1 MNRKDCVRILRK
13 ILAIVIIFSMLQGHV
28 GVIGTFGHVAYAAIE
43 SSLEDVFEETTS
55 VEAENVVTEETPV
68 VEEEK
73 EVEDEEFNQSLTT
86 EEPEEEKV
94 TEEKTEEE
102 TTEEATDQVVEN
114 TILEN
119 VTQKPVV
126 PEDEVTESETE
137 EEEII
142 AEEEVVE
149 EVETLNSDIN
159 IVSSYRYLDGIVV
172 RAEFNNT
179 ISNLKHVVESLKVNI
194 SKPQVEGYTLDQIF
208 VERLDLASDDSIYS
222 YYENPNGITIDV
234 SGEDAIDECSH
245 KYTIVYVFKGA
256 GEFKNLSFNIDAHVT
271 YKDLVQEEYFS
282 SISSEITE
290 ETENVDVESEEV
302 IDEETETEE
311 MVEGNADELSLDNVG
326 GELNV
331 FVHTYTEEE
340 LANFV
345 KELDL
350 NTSKDVAV
358 EIKDKVINEYLIS
371 TQNASIYKG
380 YLYANAISEPINK
393 TTYTSV
399 YNLNLKSR
407 DNIYK
412 IVVKEDSNDIV
423 SKDTTRI
430 DLANRSEFVKTTV
443 NVEKFKTV
451 FGEYGYIEVVSNGNV
466 IGKIARNTLIEGDS
480 FVFYYPENISNV
492 EFVLKSMENIGEL
505 EIVNIKIIKEDA
517 GFTREEVANFE
528 KIETEIS
535 VTEYAE
541 IDNQDLGLYVENKNL
556 EISLEDTESKMDVLV
571 STDTLSTSTP
581 NDVTFTV
588 TLRTDEEKYELFKNP
603 YFEIRL
609 PSDVSD
615 VQINTVN
622 LLYKNGLSIDRYDVV
637 TDEFGNKA
645 IRVNLIGTQR
655 EYTPGL
661 PSAGSTVT
669 IYATITLNRLTTN
682 QESKYEFR
690 YDNQAKSNIAYE
702 VEGKDHE
709 EIPVYFVSKQGLLRA
724 LSLTNENTLESV
736 ISYDNESTEL
746 LVKQFDNSQ
755 VIKYKGTIVN
765 NFNTD
770 LTDVVIIG
778 KIPTKGAVDGNNNQL
793 ETTFD
798 MTLNSPISTTGLVS
812 EVYYSENVNAG
823 KDDLSWEKDVT
834 DLNGYKSFK
843 IVIENETVKQGES
856 LEFSLNMNVPNNL
869 DYNNKAYATYT
880 VYYCL
885 NGQELTGTST
895 DKVLTEEKEMTI
907 DDFTDE
913 EIDEVATLSFTTSAS
928 QGGTTLTD
936 NDTVFER
943 QIVDYTVYVKNT
955 SNVPATNVK
964 IKADVHN
971 SNLYYKYIFE
981 SNEYDGVNM
990 VTYYYYQEDTDNSK
1004 QFEEFTIDTLAPG
1017 ETASFTYQC
1026 IADEIADDTEKE
1038 IYSSIKVSADD
1049 IEETSIETM
1058 KNKIKNTKV
1067 SLKLEWAFRQIVGEN
1082 DAYAGDGLKYKIYY
1096 KNISNETL
1104 TNQKVYFAI
1113 PNLVEYRGEKIE
1125 GAENFTIEEIE
1136 TSEGLT
1142 LAIEVPEIKAGEELS
1157 FYIPLI
1163 SKEFDIEKQSV
1174 DMPYLAYTTVDG
1186 DQIKSNK
1193 YVQKLYQDKTK
1204 VKYTFVADKEQTTVL
1219 KDGDEV
1225 TFTLTM
1231 ENVGGAK
1238 SDYNEFST
1246 ELPKG
1251 LKIENVYLIKN
1262 DERKE
1267 IKITNDRKLIF
1278 TEDDFDVNDLVK
1290 IEMLT
1295 KVYTDYLAYDQKTV
1309 EVQMTVDGGVGY
1321 DKFYTNVIT
1330 FDVENKKVTVDEEEI
1345 VEGEGDNVEILPP
1358 PPVPE
1363 EPKEEIQEEP
1373 KEEPKE
1379 EVKEEPKEEP
1389 KEEVKEEPKEE
1400 SKEEV
1405 KEEVKEE
1412 PKEEAKEEL
1421 KEEVKED
1428 TSNNNNNNNVNNS
1441 NNNSN
1446 SSTNNNQGSGTT
1458 TTKKEPTV
1466 TTKKTYR
1473 ISGKAWLDKNKDGK
1487 YESGEEL
1494 LKGITVTAYS
1504 VGKDGKVENGTV
1516 KGSTKTS
1523 TDGTY
1528 VFAGLEN
1535 GNYILVFGY
1544 DIETYSP
1551 TQYEAKNVPTTSNS
1565 DVILKNMSKTNDKVA
1580 MTDTLEIKDSTLT
1593 NIDIGLVLN
1602 NEFDLSVSKYVDR
1615 AIVNNSKGNKE
1626 TEFDRD
1632 ALVKLEIHSKMF
1644 ESSTVKVVYKIV
1656 VENKGEVDGF
1666 VNEITDIMPKGTTF
1680 KAEENKGWSQR
1691 EDGKLVYTGLIG
1703 KTIKAG
1709 ERKEVTLVLHSNDN
1723 TVATKQLENNVELSG
1738 ISNEKGQDD
1747 INTEN
1752 NKAKVTL
1759 LVIPSTGTVL
1769 NNTFKVIGVIAVIA
1783 AVVLVILNRDKF
1795 KRNYK

>member
-1 MNRKDCVRILRK
+1 MNRKDYVRILRK
-13 ILAIVIIFSMLQGHV
+13 ILAVVIIFSMLQGHV

-43 SSLEDVFEETTS
+43 SSLEEVLEETTS
-55 VEAENVVTEETPV
+55 VEVENVVTEDVLV
-68 VEEEK
+68 VEEDE
-73 EVEDEEFNQSLTT
+73 EEFNQSLTT
-86 EEPEEEKV
+86 EQSEKV
-94 TEEKTEEE
+94 TEEKTEDKTAEE
-102 TTEEATDQVVEN
+102 VLEEVDDN

-119 VTQKPVV
+119 VTPEVV
-126 PEDEVTESETE
+126 LDDSEVTEE
-137 EEEII
+137 EKII
-142 AEEEVVE
+142 AEEEEKVEVVE
-149 EVETLNSDIN
+149 EVETLNSEIN
-159 IVSSYRYLDGIVV
+159 IVSSYRYLDGVVV
-172 RAEFNNT
+172 RVEFNNSLT
-179 ISNLKHVVESLKVNI
+179 NLKHIVESLKVNI
-194 SKPQVEGYTLDQIF
+194 SKPEVEGYTLNQIY
-208 VERLDLASDDSIYS
+208 VEKLDLASDDSVYN
-222 YYENPNGITIDV
+222 YYETANGITIDV
-234 SGEDAIDECSH
+234 SGEDAIDECNH
-245 KYTIVYVFKGA
+245 KYTIVYVFKGE
-256 GEFKNLSFNIDAHVT
+256 GEIENLNFDIDAHLT

-290 ETENVDVESEEV
+290 EVEETENVEAESEEV
-302 IDEETETEE
+302 IDEESETEE
-311 MVEGNADELSLDNVG
+311 MIEGNADEVSLDNVG

-340 LANFV
+340 LAKFI
-345 KELDL
+345 KELEL
-350 NTSKDVAV
+350 NVTKEVTV
-358 EIKDKVINEYLIS
+358 EVEDKVLNEYSIS

-380 YLYANAISEPINK
+380 YLYANAISEPINQ
-393 TTYTSV
+393 TVYTSV

-407 DNIYK
+407 DNISK
-412 IVVKEDSNDIV
+412 IVVKENSNDIV
-423 SKDTTRI
+423 SKDTSRR
-430 DLANRSEFVKTTV
+430 DLTNYSEFVKSTV
-443 NVEKFKTV
+443 NVEKFKTI
-451 FGEYGYIEVVSNGNV
+451 FGEYGYIEVVSNGDV

-480 FVFYYPENISNV
+480 YAFYYPENISSV
-492 EFVLKSMENIGEL
+492 EFVVKSMENIGEL
-505 EIVNIKIIKEDA
+505 EIVNTKILKEDA
-517 GFTREEVANFE
+517 GFTREEVANFG

-535 VTEYAE
+535 VIEYAE
-541 IDNQDLGLYVENKNL
+541 IDDQDFGLYVENKNL
-556 EISLEDTESKMDVLV
+556 EINLEDTESKMDVLV

-661 PSAGSTVT
+661 PSAGSTVI
-669 IYATITLNRLTTN
+669 IYATITLDRLTTN

-702 VEGKDHE
+702 VEGKECED
-709 EIPVYFVSKQGLLRA
+709 IPVYFVSKQGLLRA
-724 LSLTNENTLESV
+724 ISLINENTLESV
-736 ISYDNESTEL
+736 ISYDNESAEL
-746 LVKQFDNSQ
+746 LVKQFSNTQ
-755 VIKYKGTIVN
+755 AIKYKGTIVN

-778 KIPTKGAVDGNNNQL
+778 KIPTQGAVDGNNNQL
-793 ETTFD
+793 ESTFD
-798 MTLNSPISTTGLVS
+798 MTLNSPIATTGLVS
-812 EVYYSENVNAG
+812 EVFYSENINAN

-834 DLNGYKSFK
+834 DLNKYKSFK

-856 LEFSLNMNVPNNL
+856 LEFALNMNVPSNL

-885 NGQELTGTST
+885 NGQELIGTST

-913 EIDEVATLSFTTSAS
+913 EIDEVATLSFTTSVS

-936 NDTVFER
+936 KDTVFER

-981 SNEYDGVNM
+981 SDEYDGVNM

-1026 IADEIADDTEKE
+1026 IADEISDDGEKE

-1067 SLKLEWAFRQIVGEN
+1067 SLKLEWAFRQIVDEK
-1082 DAYAGDGLKYKIYY
+1082 DAYSGSGLKYRIYY
-1096 KNISNETL
+1096 KNISDKTL
-1104 TNQKVYFAI
+1104 TKQMVYFFI
-1113 PNLVEYRGEKIE
+1113 PNTVEYKDEPIE
-1125 GAENFTIEEIE
+1125 GAEDYGIDTTE
-1136 TSEGLT
+1136 TSEGT
-1142 LAIEVPEIKAGEELS
+1142 IIGIEVPEIKAGEELN
-1157 FYIPLI
+1157 FYVPLI
-1163 SKEFDIEKQSV
+1163 AKEFDVEKSSV
-1174 DMPYLAYTTVDG
+1174 DMAYLVYTTIDG
-1186 DQIKSNK
+1186 EQVRSNK
-1193 YVQKLYQDKTK
+1193 YMQKCYQKKTK
-1204 VKYTFVADKEQTTVL
+1204 IVYTYVADKEQAIVL
-1219 KDGDEV
+1219 KDDDEV

-1231 ENVGGAK
+1231 ENVGGAI
-1238 SDYNEFST
+1238 SHYNEFST

-1251 LKIENVYLIKN
+1251 LIIEKVYLTKN
-1262 DERKE
+1262 GEKKE
-1267 IKITNDRKLIF
+1267 ISNTNNRKFMITEEDLDINDIIKLEIQ
-1278 TEDDFDVNDLVK
+1278 
-1290 IEMLT
+1290 T
-1295 KVYTDYLAYDQKTV
+1295 KVQTDYLAYDQKTV
-1309 EVQMTVDGGVGY
+1309 EVQMAVDGGVAY
-1321 DKFYTNVIT
+1321 DKFNTNIIT
-1330 FDVENKKVTVDEEEI
+1330 FEVENEKVTVDEEEV
-1345 VEGEGDNVEILPP
+1345 VEGEGGTEDGTTNQEQEVPP
-1358 PPVPE
+1358 PPEALIE
-1363 EPKEEIQEEP
+1363 ETT
-1373 KEEPKE
+1373 
-1379 EVKEEPKEEP
+1379 
-1389 KEEVKEEPKEE
+1389 EE
-1400 SKEEV
+1400 SKEEIKEDNKEQTDDK
-1405 KEEVKEE
+1405 KEEG
-1412 PKEEAKEEL
+1412 
-1421 KEEVKED
+1421 KED
-1428 TSNNNNNNNVNNS
+1428 TSNNNNNVNNNDNNANNNNNDNNNDDNANNNN
-1441 NNNSN
+1441 NNNSSN
-1446 SSTNNNQGSGTT
+1446 SNTQNGSTNNNQGSETT
-1458 TTKKEPTV
+1458 TTTQKLTV

-1487 YESGEEL
+1487 YETGEEL

-1504 VGKDGKVENGTV
+1504 VGTDGKVENGTV
-1516 KGSTKTS
+1516 KGTTKTS

-1565 DVILKNMSKTNDKVA
+1565 DVISKNMSKTNDKVA

-1602 NEFDLSVSKYVDR
+1602 NEFDLSVSKFVEK

-1644 ESSTVKVVYKIV
+1644 ESSTVKVVYTIV
-1656 VENKGEVDGF
+1656 VENKGDIDGF

-1680 KAEENKGWSQR
+1680 KAEENKGWSQK

-1723 TVATKQLENNVELSG
+1723 TVATKQLENNVELTG

-1747 INTEN
+1747 IDTEN

-1769 NNTFKVIGVIAVIA
+1769 NNAFKVIGIIAVIT

>member
-1 MNRKDCVRILRK
+1 MNRKDYVRILRK

-43 SSLEDVFEETTS
+43 SSLEEVFEETIS
-55 VEAENVVTEETPV
+55 VESENVVTEETPV
-68 VEEEK
+68 VEK
-73 EVEDEEFNQSLTT
+73 EEEFNQSLTT
-86 EEPEEEKV
+86 EEPEKV

-102 TTEEATDQVVEN
+102 TTEEVTDQVVEN

-119 VTQKPVV
+119 VTSNPVV
-126 PEDEVTESETE
+126 PEDEVTEEEEVVAEE
-137 EEEII
+137 EEEI
-142 AEEEVVE
+142 VE
-149 EVETLNSDIN
+149 EVETLNSEIN
-159 IVSSYRYLDGIVV
+159 IVNSYRYLNGVIV

-194 SKPQVEGYTLDQIF
+194 SKPQVEGYVLDQIY

-222 YYENPNGITIDV
+222 FYENTNGITIDV

-256 GEFKNLSFNIDAHVT
+256 GEFKNLSFNIDTHVT

-290 ETENVDVESEEV
+290 EVESDETENVEETEEV
-302 IDEETETEE
+302 IDEESKTDE
-311 MVEGNADELSLDNVG
+311 MIEGNADEISLDNVG
-326 GELNV
+326 GEFNV
-331 FVHTYTEEE
+331 LVHTYTEEE

-380 YLYANAISEPINK
+380 YLYANAISEPINQ

-412 IVVKEDSNDIV
+412 IVVREDSNDIV
-423 SKDTTRI
+423 SKDSTRI
-430 DLANRSEFVKTTV
+430 DLSNRSEFVKSTV
-443 NVEKFKTV
+443 NVEKFKTI
-451 FGEYGYIEVVSNGNV
+451 FGEYGYIKIVSNGNV

-492 EFVLKSMENIGEL
+492 EFVLESMENIGEL
-505 EIVNIKIIKEDA
+505 EIVNTKIIKEDA
-517 GFTREEVANFE
+517 GFTREEVSNFE

-535 VTEYAE
+535 VTEYTD
-541 IDNQDLGLYVENKNL
+541 IDNQDFGLYVENKNL

-669 IYATITLNRLTTN
+669 IYATITLDRLTTN

-709 EIPVYFVSKQGLLRA
+709 DIPVYFVSKQGLLRA
-724 LSLTNENTLESV
+724 LSLTNENTLESI

-778 KIPTKGAVDGNNNQL
+778 KIPTQGAVDGNNNQL
-793 ETTFD
+793 ESTFD
-798 MTLNSPISTTGLVS
+798 MTLNSPIATTGLVA

-834 DLNGYKSFK
+834 DLNRYKAFK

-907 DDFTDE
+907 DDFSDE

-928 QGGTTLTD
+928 QGGTILTD
-936 NDTVFER
+936 KDTVFER
-943 QIVDYTVYVKNT
+943 QIIDYTVYVKNT

-981 SNEYDGVNM
+981 SNEYDGINM

-1017 ETASFTYQC
+1017 ETTSFTYQC

-1038 IYSSIKVSADD
+1038 VYSSIKVSADD
-1049 IEETSIETM
+1049 IEEQSIETM

-1082 DAYAGDGLKYKIYY
+1082 DAYGGDGLKYRIYY

-1104 TNQKVYFAI
+1104 TNQKVYFTI
-1113 PNLVEYRGEKIE
+1113 PNTVEYKGEKIE
-1125 GAENFTIEEIE
+1125 GAENFTVEEIE
-1136 TSEGLT
+1136 TSEGTILG
-1142 LAIEVPEIKAGEELS
+1142 IEVPEIKAGEELN
-1157 FYIPLI
+1157 FYVPLI
-1163 SKEFDIEKQSV
+1163 SKEFDVEKQSV
-1174 DMPYLAYTTVDG
+1174 DMPYLAYTTIDG
-1186 DQIKSNK
+1186 NQIKSNK

-1231 ENVGGAK
+1231 ENVGGAN

-1251 LKIENVYLIKN
+1251 LKIEKVYLIKN
-1262 DERKE
+1262 DEKSE
-1267 IKITNDRKLIF
+1267 ISITNDRKFMI
-1278 TEDDFDVNDLVK
+1278 TEEDFDINDIFK
-1290 IEMLT
+1290 IEILT
-1295 KVYTDYLAYDQKTV
+1295 KVYTDFLSYDQKTL
-1309 EVQMTVDGGVGY
+1309 EVQMAIDGGVAY
-1321 DKFYTNVIT
+1321 DKFNTNIIT
-1330 FDVENKKVTVDEEEI
+1330 FEVDNEKVTVDEEEV
-1345 VEGEGDNVEILPP
+1345 VEGEGGTEDGTTNQEQEVPP
-1358 PPVPE
+1358 PPEAPIE
-1363 EPKEEIQEEP
+1363 EPKEEIKEDNKEQTDDKKEDG
-1373 KEEPKE
+1373 KEE
-1379 EVKEEPKEEP
+1379 
-1389 KEEVKEEPKEE
+1389 
-1400 SKEEV
+1400 
-1405 KEEVKEE
+1405 
-1412 PKEEAKEEL
+1412 
-1421 KEEVKED
+1421 
-1428 TSNNNNNNNVNNS
+1428 TSNNNNLNNNDNNANNNNNDNNNNKNDNNINNNANNS
-1441 NNNSN
+1441 NNNNSN
-1446 SSTNNNQGSGTT
+1446 TQNGSTNNNQGSGTT
-1458 TTKKEPTV
+1458 TNTKKEPTV

-1516 KGSTKTS
+1516 KGTTKTS

-1544 DIETYSP
+1544 DIATYSP

-1565 DVILKNMSKTNDKVA
+1565 DVISKNMSKTNDKVA

-1602 NEFDLSVSKYVDR
+1602 NEFDLSVSKFVEK

-1626 TEFDRD
+1626 TDFDRD

-1656 VENKGEVDGF
+1656 VENKGDIDGF

-1680 KAEENKGWSQR
+1680 KAEENKGWSQK

-1703 KTIKAG
+1703 KAIKAG
-1709 ERKEVTLVLHSNDN
+1709 ERKEVTLVLHSDDN
-1723 TVATKQLENNVELSG
+1723 TVATKQLENNVEFTG

-1747 INTEN
+1747 IDTEN

-1759 LVIPSTGTVL
+1759 LVIPSTGTTL
-1769 NNTFKVIGVIAVIA
+1769 NNVFKVIGIIAVIA

>member
-1 MNRKDCVRILRK
+1 MNRKDYVRILRK

-43 SSLEDVFEETTS
+43 SSLEEVFEETAS
-55 VEAENVVTEETPV
+55 VETENVVTEETPV
-68 VEEEK
+68 VEK
-73 EVEDEEFNQSLTT
+73 EEEFNQSLTT
-86 EEPEEEKV
+86 EEPEKV

-102 TTEEATDQVVEN
+102 TTEEVTDQVVEN

-119 VTQKPVV
+119 VTSNPVV
-126 PEDEVTESETE
+126 PEDEVTEEEEVVAEE
-137 EEEII
+137 EEEI
-142 AEEEVVE
+142 VE
-149 EVETLNSDIN
+149 EVETLNSEIN
-159 IVSSYRYLDGIVV
+159 IVNSYRYLDGVIV

-194 SKPQVEGYTLDQIF
+194 SKPQVEGYVLDQIY

-222 YYENPNGITIDV
+222 FYENTNGITIDV

-256 GEFKNLSFNIDAHVT
+256 GEFKNLSFNIDTHVT

-290 ETENVDVESEEV
+290 EVESDETENVEETEEV
-302 IDEETETEE
+302 IDEESKTDE
-311 MVEGNADELSLDNVG
+311 MIEGNADEISLDNVG
-326 GELNV
+326 GEFNV
-331 FVHTYTEEE
+331 LVHTYTEEE

-380 YLYANAISEPINK
+380 YLYANAISEPINQ

-412 IVVKEDSNDIV
+412 IVVREDSNDIV
-423 SKDTTRI
+423 SKDSTRI
-430 DLANRSEFVKTTV
+430 DLSNRSEFVKSTV
-443 NVEKFKTV
+443 NVEKFKTI
-451 FGEYGYIEVVSNGNV
+451 FGEYGYIKIVSNGNV

-492 EFVLKSMENIGEL
+492 EFVLESMENIGEL
-505 EIVNIKIIKEDA
+505 EIVNTKIIKEDA
-517 GFTREEVANFE
+517 GFTREEVSNFE

-535 VTEYAE
+535 VTEYTD
-541 IDNQDLGLYVENKNL
+541 IDNQDFGLYVENKNL

-669 IYATITLNRLTTN
+669 IYATITLDRLTTN

-709 EIPVYFVSKQGLLRA
+709 DIPVYFVSKQGLLRA
-724 LSLTNENTLESV
+724 LSLTNENTLESI

-778 KIPTKGAVDGNNNQL
+778 KIPSQGAVDGNNNQL
-793 ETTFD
+793 ESTFD
-798 MTLNSPISTTGLVS
+798 MTLNSPIATTGLVS
-812 EVYYSENVNAG
+812 EVYYSTNINAD
-823 KDDLSWEKDVT
+823 KDSISWEKDVT
-834 DLNGYKSFK
+834 NLNEYKAFK

-907 DDFTDE
+907 DDFSDE

-928 QGGTTLTD
+928 QGGTLLTD
-936 NDTVFER
+936 KDTVFER

-955 SNVPATNVK
+955 SNVPAKNVK

-981 SNEYDGVNM
+981 SDEYDLTNKL
-990 VTYYYYQEDTDNSK
+990 TYFYYQEDIDNSK
-1004 QFEEFTIDTLAPG
+1004 QIEEFTIDTLAPG

-1026 IADEIADDTEKE
+1026 VTDEISDDTEKE
-1038 IYSSIKVSADD
+1038 VYSSIKVSADD
-1049 IEETSIETM
+1049 IEEQSIETM

-1067 SLKLEWAFRQIVGEN
+1067 SLKLEWAYRQIIGDKDVTS
-1082 DAYAGDGLKYKIYY
+1082 GDGLKYRIYY

-1104 TNQKVYFAI
+1104 KNQIVYFTI
-1113 PNLVEYRGEKIE
+1113 PNTVKYTGEVIE
-1125 GAENFTIEEIE
+1125 GAEKFNKEEIE
-1136 TSEGLT
+1136 TSEGMI
-1142 LAIEVPEIKAGEELS
+1142 LAIEVPEIKAGEEMQ
-1157 FYIPLI
+1157 FFIPLI
-1163 SKEFDIEKQSV
+1163 ANDFSV
-1174 DMPYLAYTTVDG
+1174 DVETVDLSYLAYTMINEDKV
-1186 DQIKSNK
+1186 KSNK
-1193 YVQKLYQDKTK
+1193 YTHTCYQDKTTIE
-1204 VKYTFVADKEQTTVL
+1204 YTFNADKTQGTVL
-1219 KDGDEV
+1219 KDGDIV
-1225 TFTLTM
+1225 TYTLIVR
-1231 ENVGGAK
+1231 NAGKIDVGYLGIK
-1238 SDYNEFST
+1238 SK
-1246 ELPKG
+1246 LPNG
-1251 LKIENVYLIKN
+1251 LSIE
-1262 DERKE
+1262 E
-1267 IKITNDRKLIF
+1267 IKYTKNNETKQKELTNKNQLLIT
-1278 TEDDFDVNDLVK
+1278 DDSFKVNEEIKVELV
-1290 IEMLT
+1290 T
-1295 KVYTDYLAYDQKTV
+1295 KFQKDYLLYDQKNV
-1309 EVQMTVDGGVGY
+1309 EVQMAIEGGSAF
-1321 DKFYTNVIT
+1321 DIENTNIIS
-1330 FDVENKKVTVDEEEI
+1330 FEVENDKVTVDEEEI
-1345 VEGEGDNVEILPP
+1345 IDGEGAPEGEDVKDTIAPP
-1358 PPVPE
+1358 PITMKPE
-1363 EPKEEIQEEP
+1363 EENKEDIIDDN
-1373 KEEPKE
+1373 KEQTDN
-1379 EVKEEPKEEP
+1379 
-1389 KEEVKEEPKEE
+1389 KEE
-1400 SKEEV
+1400 SKDD
-1405 KEEVKEE
+1405 
-1412 PKEEAKEEL
+1412 A
-1421 KEEVKED
+1421 
-1428 TSNNNNNNNVNNS
+1428 SNNNNNNNDNNLNNNDNSNNDNNS
-1441 NNNSN
+1441 NNNNNTNNNINNNNNVNNNNNNNSN
-1446 SSTNNNQGSGTT
+1446 TSNGSTNNNQGSGTT
-1458 TTKKEPTV
+1458 SNTQKQPTV

-1494 LKGITVTAYS
+1494 LKGISVTAYS
-1504 VGKDGKVENGTV
+1504 VGKDGKVENGIA
-1516 KGSTKTS
+1516 KGTTKTS

-1551 TQYEAKNVPTTSNS
+1551 TQYEAKDVPTAFNS
-1565 DVILKNMSKTNDKVA
+1565 DVISKKMSKTNDKVA

-1593 NIDIGLVLN
+1593 NIDIGLILN
-1602 NEFDLSVSKYVDR
+1602 NEFDLSVSKYVER
-1615 AIVNNSKGNKE
+1615 AIVSNSKGNKE

-1644 ESSTVKVVYKIV
+1644 ESSKVKVVYKIV
-1656 VENKGEVDGF
+1656 VENKGEIDGF

-1680 KAEENKGWSQR
+1680 KAEENKGWSQK

-1709 ERKEVTLVLHSNDN
+1709 ERKEVTLVLHSDDN
-1723 TVATKQLENNVELSG
+1723 TVATKQLENNVELTG

-1747 INTEN
+1747 IDTDN
-1752 NKAKVTL
+1752 NKGKVVL
-1759 LVIPSTGTVL
+1759 LVIPSTGTAL
-1769 NNTFKVIGVIAVIA
+1769 NNIFKVIGIIAVIA
-1783 AVVLVILNRDKF
+1783 AVVLVIVNRDKF